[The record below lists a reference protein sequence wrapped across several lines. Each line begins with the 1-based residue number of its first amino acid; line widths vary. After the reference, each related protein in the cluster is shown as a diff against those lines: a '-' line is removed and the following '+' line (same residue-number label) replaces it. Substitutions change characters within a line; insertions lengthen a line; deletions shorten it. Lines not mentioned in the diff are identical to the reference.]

1 MLSNLEEIRDSA
13 LSAIFIKMQCQSR
26 RVLVHV
32 KYQTKIAEK
41 KALQSMQRNI
51 KLYYACRVRNT
62 FTPLIYAEKHQTLLR
77 LQGKNTFTPSY
88 YLDKCQTLLR
98 LQGKTRDNSA
108 STAIYTVDRMQYTVR
123 VKCNR
128 ELRCDIVNSRIFQ
141 PYLSI

>member
-51 KLYYACRVRNT
+51 KLYYTCRVRNT
-62 FTPLIYAEKHQTLLR
+62 FTPSIYAEKYQTLLR
-77 LQGKNTFTPSY
+77 LQGKK
-88 YLDKCQTLLR
+88 YLHSFSVF
-98 LQGKTRDNSA
+98 G
-108 STAIYTVDRMQYTVR
+108 
-123 VKCNR
+123 
-128 ELRCDIVNSRIFQ
+128 
-141 PYLSI
+141 

>member
-1 MLSNLEEIRDSA
+1 MSVSSRPRSRQVSDQNRREESA
-13 LSAIFIKMQCQSR
+13 S
-26 RVLVHV
+26 
-32 KYQTKIAEK
+32 
-41 KALQSMQRNI
+41 
-51 KLYYACRVRNT
+51 
-62 FTPLIYAEKHQTLLR
+62 IYAEKHQTLLR

>member
-1 MLSNLEEIRDSA
+1 MSVSSRPRSRQVSDQNRREESA
-13 LSAIFIKMQCQSR
+13 SI
-26 RVLVHV
+26 
-32 KYQTKIAEK
+32 YAEK
-41 KALQSMQRNI
+41 HQTLLRLLGK
-51 KLYYACRVRNT
+51 NT
-62 FTPLIYAEKHQTLLR
+62 FTPSIYAETHQTLLR